1 MVYEK
6 ERVSF
11 KEGGITGTEKCPA
24 QQEWEAPV
32 VLEGGEDT
40 GEKVVWLAPFCR
52 WGNRLSRESVANHR
66 LQCQQGKSFV
76 STSVDCG
83 MKRSLALPPVRAWVL
98 SEWTWANT
106 AHRSEENFWEQE
118 EDPQEVAGRNLC
130 DPLGVHTMRCE
141 DFGILAKSLGW
152 GGTGVGEEGWEKLLI
167 CWNFIKHLPLLFPA
181 YTCSLAALNN
191 G

>member
-1 MVYEK
+1 MRK
-6 ERVSF
+6 
-11 KEGGITGTEKCPA
+11 
-24 QQEWEAPV
+24 
-32 VLEGGEDT
+32 L
-40 GEKVVWLAPFCR
+40 
-52 WGNRLSRESVANHR
+52 RLIRESVANHR

-118 EDPQEVAGRNLC
+118 EDPQEVAGRNWC

-152 GGTGVGEEGWEKLLI
+152 GGTGVGEEG
-167 CWNFIKHLPLLFPA
+167 
-181 YTCSLAALNN
+181 
-191 G
+191 